1 MDSII
6 SSVFEPHY
14 EVRKKTIELI
24 GKVAPDQFDNEENK
38 TLTDYEKQD
47 QTLEYREY
55 ILPYFRDHIKRVFS
69 LDNHLDIKTYQMWFQ
84 IYNKGDF
91 HNWHTHHKVQL
102 NLIYFLK
109 MPDTKSKTQFR
120 RLDGT
125 PIEYEATEGDIIL
138 SPACLPHK
146 SPNITD
152 NREKIMI
159 GLNFDIVFKN
169 I

>member
-1 MDSII
+1 MDNLIV
-6 SSVFEPHY
+6 SVFEPHY
-14 EVRKKTIELI
+14 EVRRKLTELI
-24 GKVAPDQFDNEENK
+24 GKVAPDQFDNAENK

-47 QTLEYREY
+47 QQLEYREF
-55 ILPYFRDHIKRVFS
+55 ILPYFKEHIERVFS
-69 LDNHLDIKTYQMWFQ
+69 LDNHLEVKPYQMWFQ

-109 MPDTKSKTQFR
+109 LPNSNSKTEFR
-120 RLDGT
+120 RLNGEVID
-125 PIEYEATEGDIIL
+125 YEASEGDIIL

-146 SPNITD
+146 SPTIED

-169 I
+169 V